1 MYESSEEEAA
11 AAKWV
16 CIVNKN
22 NILDKTEL
30 ELEGGEEAVKWRSQ
44 AAYWRWLK
52 KCLKNCCEEENKK
65 TIKRSWKKKTKL
77 KLTFA
82 ETYLVVYDVKCE
94 AEIRIYL

>member
-1 MYESSEEEAA
+1 MYESSEEEA

-65 TIKRSWKKKTKL
+65 SIKRSWKKTKL